1 MSDADRIVVSLA
13 RAIYSQ
19 ASLILLDDVISA
31 VDALTTQHI
40 IQHCF
45 KSPLMA
51 NRTTIVVSHAVESLA
66 PLADQALFLDN
77 SRVVWQGIGPE
88 LLESP
93 HMIHLMTEPSKV
105 NEEGHLGILLK
116 SCIRRGWMQSRHK
129 TPNQL
134 IIEEQQEKGDVNIN
148 HWQSLR
154 MCVTYRFPS
163 GHNKNNCIA
172 PKDQPP

>member
-1 MSDADRIVVSLA
+1 
-13 RAIYSQ
+13 
-19 ASLILLDDVISA
+19 LL
-31 VDALTTQHI
+31 
-40 IQHCF
+40 
-45 KSPLMA
+45 
-51 NRTTIVVSHAVESLA
+51 VSHAVESLA

-105 NEEGHLGILLK
+105 NEEGHLGILLN

-129 TPNQL
+129 TSNQL

-163 GHNKNNCIA
+163 GHNKNNCNSPKGPA
-172 PKDQPP
+172 PINCHRHNADKDWAVVTPGVFSPEKSRLTIHSASSPISSEQ